1 MSGWLRSFFCHSR
14 FLFHRAACRE
24 IQPADLFQRI
34 LWISVG
40 ATMSSFD
47 QNALWERNCSSRN
60 EDPTS
65 KSEMKFLLFNIQVGA
80 DSRQLTTTCQLFSA
94 ASVPADRI
102 NICETIRDFNLLS
115 PTYLLLHHSFQSRPV
130 GLNIVQTHRAPLE
143 ILVEIPKFFP
153 KIPNVPDW
161 IFGCFVEK
169 VVHKPS
175 RVFLLDGVLKIFL

>member
-24 IQPADLFQRI
+24 IQPLDLFQRI

-40 ATMSSFD
+40 ATVSSFD
-47 QNALWERNCSSRN
+47 QSALWERNCPSRS

-115 PTYLLLHHSFQSRPV
+115 PTYLLLHHSFQSCPV
-130 GLNIVQTHRAPLE
+130 GLNIVQTHRSPLE
-143 ILVEIPKFFP
+143 ILVEIPKFFS
-153 KIPNVPDW
+153 KDTKCARLN
-161 IFGCFVEK
+161 FSCFVEK
-169 VVHKPS
+169 WFTSHPEY
-175 RVFLLDGVLKIFL
+175 FCLMEF